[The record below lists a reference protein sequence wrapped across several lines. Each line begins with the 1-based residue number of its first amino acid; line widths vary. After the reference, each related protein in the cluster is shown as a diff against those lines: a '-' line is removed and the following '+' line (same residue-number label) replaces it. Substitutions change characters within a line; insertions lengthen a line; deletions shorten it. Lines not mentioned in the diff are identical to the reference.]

1 MERSSG
7 ILLHISSLPS
17 PHGIGTFGKA
27 AYRFAD
33 FLHEA
38 GQSYWQILPTCIA
51 GAGGSPYQSI
61 SAFACNPYFIDMDIL
76 EDEGLLEK
84 GEAARL
90 CRTAKRTGWISPL
103 SPNRAIFFFL
113 MLSKMQTLL

>member
-27 AYRFAD
+27 AYHFAD

-90 CRTAKRTGWISPL
+90 CRTWICSL

-113 MLSKMQTLL
+113 MLFKTQTLL